1 MTNEQIF
8 EAFNQL
14 KEKIYND
21 IDNIFKT
28 NECFLNGFFKGE
40 EIRRKENFKIISFVN
55 DK

>member
-21 IDNIFKT
+21 IDNIFRL
-28 NECFLNGFFKGE
+28 NEHFLYGFFKGE
-40 EIRRKENFKIISFVN
+40 EMRKKENFKVISFVN